1 MRFKNCK
8 EDGNSCVFRWHNDIF
23 VETIIVIQW
32 KSTGK
37 LTKNRD
43 ISKVV
48 DDKINTKSTAFIF
61 INKNPVK

>member
-1 MRFKNCK
+1 M
-8 EDGNSCVFRWHNDIF
+8 FRWHNDIF

-61 INKNPVK
+61 INKNPVKKHK